1 MMKLGEIFGK
11 LSTEFQ
17 RSIELNDALP
27 LINRCYEEIA
37 IFSRALTYN
46 WVQENANPGTGW
58 QVDLS
63 TVGLYP
69 IDVNFAVVELRNVVD
84 NSLIKSYPLVYI
96 KDYYFFNYLN
106 FNYPAFSVRFN
117 PLPIIVSTKG
127 YPSVN
132 DPSQNYFLNVEFVV
146 KPVRDSLK
154 DLSDTTMFNEH
165 LDDVLYHF
173 LVVNLADLLIAKEK
187 DENQIQILKSIQN
200 SHLIYLLNE
209 EYLKPYIQAR
219 FGTNK

>member
-17 RSIELNDALP
+17 RAIELNDALP

-37 IFSRALTYN
+37 IFSRALTHN

-63 TVGLYP
+63 NVGLYP

-96 KDYYFFNYLN
+96 KDYHFFNYLN
-106 FNYPAFSVRFN
+106 FNYPVFSVRFN
-117 PLPIIVSTKG
+117 PLPIIVATKG

-132 DPSQNYFLNVEFVV
+132 DPNARYFLNVEFVV

-209 EYLKPYIQAR
+209 EYLKQYIQAK
-219 FGTNK
+219 FGTSK